1 MQYCSVVQNGDGAIS
16 SNVTD
21 FQSLFLEVLFPSSI
35 YKIKYLR
42 GKMEVSLTCPYN
54 HGLFWVVVFCSKSMT
69 APLDLM
75 AQLITYSGG
84 KVAL

>member
-1 MQYCSVVQNGDGAIS
+1 
-16 SNVTD
+16 
-21 FQSLFLEVLFPSSI
+21 
-35 YKIKYLR
+35 
-42 GKMEVSLTCPYN
+42 MEVSLTCPYN